1 MGCRGAL
8 QARLLSS
15 VRAGSTEGTQ
25 RAAQS
30 VTLPK
35 KAAMVE
41 VMAMVQMPEASLET
55 LTLRC
60 GPQAVCRRSRL
71 GFRQTMV
78 GDTSTASAQS
88 QQTPW
93 ISPRNASSR
102 CRCASSET
110 HNGFR
115 MAATIVHAEQSRLCV
130 QTLALSQLVPSGPRF
145 QFPLVVAPV
154 GVPTQAN
161 PIAQA
166 WAHSFLHLLRV
177 QKVSTLCH
185 GTSSTRSTF
194 PVSCLPATM
203 SLDSVMIANRPLRYG
218 SSAVT
223 CAL

>member
-1 MGCRGAL
+1 MGIRLINSKASLVRAAIGLASCRGAL

-30 VTLPK
+30 VTHPK
-35 KAAMVE
+35 RAA
-41 VMAMVQMPEASLET
+41 
-55 LTLRC
+55 
-60 GPQAVCRRSRL
+60 
-71 GFRQTMV
+71 MV

-115 MAATIVHAEQSRLCV
+115 MVATIVHAEQSRLCV

-145 QFPLVVAPV
+145 QFPLVAALV
-154 GVPTQAN
+154 GVPAQAN

-166 WAHSFLHLLRV
+166 WAHSLNHLLRV
-177 QKVSTLCH
+177 QKASK
-185 GTSSTRSTF
+185 
-194 PVSCLPATM
+194 
-203 SLDSVMIANRPLRYG
+203 
-218 SSAVT
+218 
-223 CAL
+223 